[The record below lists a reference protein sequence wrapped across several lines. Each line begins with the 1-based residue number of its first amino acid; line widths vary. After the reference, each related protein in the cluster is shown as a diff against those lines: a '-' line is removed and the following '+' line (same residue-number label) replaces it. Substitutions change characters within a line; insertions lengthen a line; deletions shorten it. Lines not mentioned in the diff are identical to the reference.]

1 MDIKFYLLLSNIYME
16 KIFAINIGLNF
27 EFIGVIIIN
36 ERKLIDKNKKF
47 AKKECISFKYS
58 YPVNY

>member
-1 MDIKFYLLLSNIYME
+1 ME